1 MKERDLI
8 ILDGLLTKVLDGK
21 IENLP
26 EAKKAKAL
34 VEKHIDP
41 IETENTIGSRLN
53 DKYRM
58 HILVKFECLECGRH
72 AILSKKE
79 FEDAEKHEDV
89 LCPYCRNDSLEWVSM
104 MDDPD
109 SLDELGCMGI
119 GHLEHKRI
127 VDDSF

>member
-34 VEKHIDP
+34 VEENIDP
-41 IETENTIGSRLN
+41 VETETTIGSRWN

-58 HILVKFECLECGRH
+58 HILTKYECLECGRH
-72 AILSKKE
+72 AILSNKE
-79 FEDAEKHEDV
+79 VKDAEKHGEIT
-89 LCPYCRNDSLEWVSM
+89 CPYCNNDSLEWVSM

-119 GHLEHKRI
+119 GHLETGR
-127 VDDSF
+127 D